1 MKRAN
6 PILLMIILL
15 STLTGCAALPR
26 SVQIEETAFLALHA
40 VDGLQT
46 ANIPNTPHAFEAE
59 SAWAIGREPSA
70 RSTAA
75 YFAAIALVHFAVT
88 RYLCAHHVKPWIIQA
103 WELGSIAWGVR
114 DVAANSSIGVPIL
127 R

>member
-6 PILLMIILL
+6 PILFMIILL
-15 STLTGCAALPR
+15 SVLTGCAALPR
-26 SVQIEETAFLALHA
+26 SVQIEETAFLTLHA

-75 YFAAIALVHFAVT
+75 YFAAIAVLHFAVT
-88 RYLCAHHVKPWIIQA
+88 RYLCTHHAKPWIIQA
-103 WELGSIAWGVR
+103 WELGSIAWGVQ
-114 DVAANSSIGVPIL
+114 DVAHNYSIGISP
-127 R
+127 